1 MQEQRTTDFSSLPKI
16 VAVDFDGTIVKDNY
30 PEIGEPNLNMVA
42 VLKNLSKL
50 GVKLILWTCRDDDL
64 AQEAVEFCKSY
75 GLEFNA
81 VNENVIESKT
91 LTGNDNRKVYADLYI
106 DDKAIS
112 HDRNYMYWVGRLG
125 FDLFDFERGLRGIEE
140 WQ

>member
-1 MQEQRTTDFSSLPKI
+1 
-16 VAVDFDGTIVKDNY
+16 VDFDGTIVKDNY
-30 PEIGEPNLNMVA
+30 PEIGEPNLQMIA
-42 VLKNLSKL
+42 VLKNLSKM
-50 GVKLILWTCRDDDL
+50 GVKLILWTCRDNDL

-112 HDRNYMYWVGRLG
+112 HDRGYMYWVGRLG

>member
-1 MQEQRTTDFSSLPKI
+1 MQEQHTTDFSSLPKI
-16 VAVDFDGTIVKDNY
+16 VAVDFDGTIVRDNY
-30 PEIGEPNLNMVA
+30 PEIGEPNLNMIA
-42 VLKNLSKL
+42 VLKNLSKM

-112 HDRNYMYWVGRLG
+112 HNRSYMYWVSGLG

>member
-16 VAVDFDGTIVKDNY
+16 IAVDFDGTIVKDNY
-30 PEIGEPNLNMVA
+30 PKIGEPNLRMIA
-42 VLKNLSKL
+42 VLKNLSKM

-112 HDRNYMYWVGRLG
+112 HDRNYTYWVGRLG
-125 FDLFDFERGLRGIEE
+125 FDLFDFERSLRGIEE

>member
-30 PEIGEPNLNMVA
+30 PEIGEPNLNMIA
-42 VLKNLSKL
+42 VLKNLSKM

-112 HDRNYMYWVGRLG
+112 HDRNYMYWAGRLG